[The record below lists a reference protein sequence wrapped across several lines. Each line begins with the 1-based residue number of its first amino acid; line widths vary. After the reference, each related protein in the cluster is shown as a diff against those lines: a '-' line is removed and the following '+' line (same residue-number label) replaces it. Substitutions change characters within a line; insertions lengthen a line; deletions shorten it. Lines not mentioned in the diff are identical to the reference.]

1 MDLDLTAF
9 VEAFK
14 ALPDAAVLL
23 VLGLSAFLEYIFPP
37 FPGDTAVAGGAV
49 LVAAFGWPVTPVL
62 LATTAGALLGAW
74 CDFAIGRWLVTSGRL
89 ARMSPER
96 QATVEKLTERMRRHG
111 AIYLAVNR
119 FLPGIRAFFFI
130 AAGVAGLPTGR
141 VLLWAGL
148 SAMAWNAL
156 LVGLGFALGAQVE
169 DLEATVGAIA
179 KVGWL
184 ILALVAGW
192 WVFKAFRSR
201 RAAASR
207 NNTAG
212 DDRR

>member
-1 MDLDLTAF
+1 MDLHAF
-9 VEAFK
+9 VEAFR
-14 ALPDAAVLL
+14 ALPDAVVLL
-23 VLGLSAFLEYIFPP
+23 VLGLSAFVEYIFPP

-49 LVAAFGWPVTPVL
+49 LVAAFGWPVAPVL
-62 LATTAGALLGAW
+62 LATTSGALLGAW
-74 CDFAIGRWLVTSGRL
+74 CDFAIGRWLVSSGRL

-96 QATVEKLTERMRRHG
+96 QATVESIAARMRRHG

-119 FLPGIRAFFFI
+119 FLPGIRAFFFV
-130 AAGVAGLPTGR
+130 AAGVAGLSTGR

-156 LVGLGFALGAQVE
+156 LVGLGFGLGAQVT

-184 ILALVAGW
+184 ILLLVAGW
-192 WVFKAFRSR
+192 FLFKYLRSR

-207 NNTAG
+207 SRTEG